1 MADPQNNQAVSS
13 LQYCTLNLHNI
24 TSDLC
29 SDHKAIGLQRDMFG
43 MFHFSSAKSV
53 FRKTRINAHHS
64 IILCPKRN
72 ERNTIS
78 AISTKKVCSPKRQG
92 FDEKVKS
99 FDSRVDEAVC

>member
-1 MADPQNNQAVSS
+1 MADSQNNQTVFFVAILSI
-13 LQYCTLNLHNI
+13 TLAQI
-24 TSDLC
+24 TRDLC

-72 ERNTIS
+72 ERDRIS